1 MSVENAAKFLNLVSE
16 DKGLEEKLGS
26 ASGDEVLEMAKSKGL
41 DMTMD
46 EFKQVIDVTKALK
59 PGEELSEEDLEQVA
73 GGFAICTAIA
83 VTAGVTTFACA
94 VDEYADKKG
103 WW

>member
-1 MSVENAAKFLNLVSE
+1 MSVENAAKFINLVSE

-46 EFKQVIDVTKALK
+46 EFRTVLEAVKDKK
-59 PGEELSEEDLEQVA
+59 PNEELTEEDLEQVA
-73 GGFAICTAIA
+73 GGFLAICTVLA
-83 VTAGVTTFACA
+83 VAPVVYRVA
-94 VDEYADKKG
+94 KSRG